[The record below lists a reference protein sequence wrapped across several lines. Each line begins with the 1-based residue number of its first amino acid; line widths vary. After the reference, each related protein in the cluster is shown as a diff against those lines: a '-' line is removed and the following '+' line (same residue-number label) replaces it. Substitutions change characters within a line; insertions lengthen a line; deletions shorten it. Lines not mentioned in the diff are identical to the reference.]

1 MALLRGHTITKYKG
15 MERGTKFREW
25 LTVIALARELPFKL
39 DELERP
45 YKVGDKKTPENLEGL
60 TIGQLL
66 KLSEMRDGEEL
77 FFVVCEVVLGMKE
90 EETANSEAVEVVSF
104 VGWVVS
110 QVQKINGLFEKTSTS
125 PDDKE
130 IKAGIGELKF
140 GMFGLLDWYAQRMG
154 IADHHDVEDVSW
166 LIVYKCLDIDTKRQR
181 YNKRLQE
188 VIANE
193 YRRKH

>member
-1 MALLRGHTITKYKG
+1 MK
-15 MERGTKFREW
+15 RGTKFKEW
-25 LTVIALARELPFKL
+25 LTVVSMARELPFTL
-39 DELERP
+39 EELERP
-45 YKVGDKKTPENLEGL
+45 YKVGDKKTPENLDEL
-60 TIGQLL
+60 SIGQLL
-66 KLSEMRDGEEL
+66 RLSETRDGAEL
-77 FFVVCEVVLGMKE
+77 FFVVCEVVLGMSE
-90 EETANSEAVEVVSF
+90 EETAESEAVEVVSF
-104 VGWVVS
+104 VGWVIS
-110 QVQKINGLFEKTSTS
+110 QVKKINDLFEKTSTT

-154 IADHHDVEDVSW
+154 IADHHEVESVSW
-166 LIVYKCLDIDTKRQR
+166 LIVYKCLDMDTKRQR